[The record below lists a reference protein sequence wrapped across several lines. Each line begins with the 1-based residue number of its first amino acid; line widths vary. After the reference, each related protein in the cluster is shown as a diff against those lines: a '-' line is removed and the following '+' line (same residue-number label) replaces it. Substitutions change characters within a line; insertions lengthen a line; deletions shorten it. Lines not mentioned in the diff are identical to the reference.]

1 MALNWALLY
10 NYKHKE
16 THKVKKYYLN
26 VVEQIPGP
34 EGLRDCLAQC
44 GLLQLPMQVHH
55 AFVRIYNQLLRHP
68 GSLRLYIKDIQAME
82 EKPLHVRSK
91 PNNSPSSLWEDTL
104 FCPSRSRCNPHM

>member
-10 NYKHKE
+10 NDKHKE

-82 EKPLHVRSK
+82 EKPLHCEVQAQQLAKQFVGGHLVLSFK
-91 PNNSPSSLWEDTL
+91 ISL
-104 FCPSRSRCNPHM
+104 